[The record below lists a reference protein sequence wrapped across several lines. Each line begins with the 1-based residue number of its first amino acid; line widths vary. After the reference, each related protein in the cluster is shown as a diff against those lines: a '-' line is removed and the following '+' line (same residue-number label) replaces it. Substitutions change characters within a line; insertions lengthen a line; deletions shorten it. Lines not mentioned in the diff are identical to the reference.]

1 MQLEGLIPDR
11 FTFVPVLNACA
22 SLRAL
27 EMADKL
33 INRSLKAD
41 VFVGSSLVDMYV
53 KCGEYGRCLESVQQ
67 APISQCGLLDRYDI
81 GTCEMWTR
89 PECTGSIL
97 TNTTGMCAARYG
109 HFRPGAEC
117 MC

>member
-11 FTFVPVLNACA
+11 FTFVPMLNACA
-22 SLRAL
+22 SSRAL
-27 EMADKL
+27 ERADKL

-53 KCGEYGRCLESVQQ
+53 KCGGYGRCLESVQQ
-67 APISQCGLLDRYDI
+67 AAILQCGLLDSHDI

-89 PECTGSIL
+89 AECIGSIL
-97 TNTTGMCAARYG
+97 TNTTGMFAARYG
-109 HFRPGAEC
+109 HFCRGAKC